1 MSADVIITTRAP
13 ATFCRDLPAEY
24 TKRIASAG
32 QVREYPA
39 GAYVFREGQSSAHV
53 YLVAEGEVG
62 LEVTLPGHE
71 PARLQTAGPGE
82 LLGWS
87 PVLGLGPM
95 TASAR
100 TLTPCRLVALSA
112 DRIQELARE
121 DPLFGIEF
129 LRRTAVAL
137 AQRLNATRRQL
148 LEASGNE
155 PQAVS

>member
-1 MSADVIITTRAP
+1 MVVLDTLDRL
-13 ATFCRDLPAEY
+13 TFCRDLPEECR
-24 TKRIASAG
+24 KRIASAG

-39 GAYVFREGQSSAHV
+39 GAYIFREGQSSAHV

-100 TLTPCRLVALSA
+100 TLTPCRLVALIA
-112 DRIQELARE
+112 DRIRELSRE

-137 AQRLNATRRQL
+137 AQRLNATRLQL

-155 PQAVS
+155 LQAVS

>member
-1 MSADVIITTRAP
+1 
-13 ATFCRDLPAEY
+13 
-24 TKRIASAG
+24 
-32 QVREYPA
+32 
-39 GAYVFREGQSSAHV
+39 
-53 YLVAEGEVG
+53 

-71 PARLQTAGPGE
+71 PAQLQTAGPRE

-100 TLTPCRLVALSA
+100 ALTPCRLVAIRA
-112 DRIQELARE
+112 DRIRGLSRE

-129 LRRTAVAL
+129 LRRTAVNL
-137 AQRLNATRRQL
+137 AWRPNATRLQL

-155 PQAVS
+155 LQAVF

>member
-1 MSADVIITTRAP
+1 MVVLDTLDRL
-13 ATFCRDLPAEY
+13 TFCRDLPEEY
-24 TKRIASAG
+24 MKRIASAG

-100 TLTPCRLVALSA
+100 ALTPSRLIALSA
-112 DRIQELARE
+112 DRIRELSRA

-129 LRRTAVAL
+129 LRRTALAL
-137 AQRLNATRRQL
+137 AQRLNATRLQL
-148 LEASGNE
+148 LEACGNE
-155 PQAVS
+155 LQAVS